1 MKDMN
6 QDECLN
12 WREAWLAGELD
23 ESMMTSSAGHPSRCA
38 DCRGFVA
45 DARRIDQGLDRLPL
59 VLPGP
64 QRWAEWERGVFA
76 GLVGARRAS
85 ARPWLAPL
93 QAAAA
98 LALFALLAAWGLSA
112 GRDESADIYVRIL
125 ELERRERPAEARA
138 LRAALAARYPGSVA
152 ERLAARSSLA
162 PMPPMPPMFDMRP
175 ALSPHVVAHY
185 REAEDVIVREHVA
198 LATLPADQRRLMAAE
213 IYLVLKGDPAQARA
227 LYEGL
232 LSEFP
237 HSRYA
242 AVARR
247 QLDAL
252 RTP

>member
-23 ESMMTSSAGHPSRCA
+23 ESMMTSSAGHPARCA
-38 DCRGFVA
+38 DCRSFVV

-85 ARPWLAPL
+85 ARLWLAPL

-152 ERLAARSSLA
+152 ERLAARSS
-162 PMPPMPPMFDMRP
+162 MPPMPPMIDQRP
-175 ALSPHVVAHY
+175 RISRDVLAHY

-237 HSRYA
+237 RSRYA

-252 RTP
+252 RIP